1 MKQKLVILCAALL
14 AATTLPA
21 TAQQAPAPGSAVVAK
36 SEPGKVAIAHVTKV
50 TATVEAIDQA
60 KRQVTLKGPKGNT
73 LVLPVSPEAKNFD
86 QVKVGDKVV
95 VGYIEALSLT
105 LKKDGKEL
113 RSKTD
118 TSDMARAETGAQPGG
133 AAVRQVT
140 VIADVIAVN
149 AKKHT
154 VTLKG
159 PEQTVDLKVRDPK
172 QLKLIKVGD
181 QIEAVYSE
189 GLAVTIEAVK
199 PAKK

>member
-118 TSDMARAETGAQPGG
+118 TSDMARSAKGEQPGG

>member
-118 TSDMARAETGAQPGG
+118 TSDMARSAKGEQPGG
-133 AAVRQVT
+133 PAVRQVT